1 MMSRKHLIS
10 ARASSLTGPPRSPS
24 ASHLVPAGARSTAW
38 GRPWEFPKPPS
49 SEFATISK
57 RNTTWTREQNGA
69 AAPPSEHTPC
79 HHTAPGVP
87 PDVGALRLPA
97 LLHEAR
103 RFSMSFTASFTY
115 QSMEFSRGLQAEP
128 RESNRRS
135 LACDLWSGG
144 ARQVLTGEEKCV
156 GTTQSPDRQTS
167 PGRHRTFL
175 HPSGCDDE
183 ARWWS
188 PYGIGTPR
196 SRRSRGTISA
206 ISRAPNGIVIAKSII
221 ARASRWNTPRG

>member
-1 MMSRKHLIS
+1 MSRKHLIS

-135 LACDLWSGG
+135 LACDLWSGDATG
-144 ARQVLTGEEKCV
+144 AHGRGEVRRELRSGPTARPRLDDIELSCTLRDAMTRHVGGRLTG
-156 GTTQSPDRQTS
+156 
-167 PGRHRTFL
+167 
-175 HPSGCDDE
+175 
-183 ARWWS
+183 
-188 PYGIGTPR
+188 
-196 SRRSRGTISA
+196 
-206 ISRAPNGIVIAKSII
+206 
-221 ARASRWNTPRG
+221 